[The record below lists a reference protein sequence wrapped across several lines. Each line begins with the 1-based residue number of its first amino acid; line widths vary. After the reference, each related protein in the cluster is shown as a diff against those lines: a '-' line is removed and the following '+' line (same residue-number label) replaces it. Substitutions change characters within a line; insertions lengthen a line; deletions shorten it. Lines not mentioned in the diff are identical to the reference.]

1 MSDKQRMLHA
11 LDEVRKRV
19 ETGET
24 VGLIIGS
31 VRKDDHFMSRTVGD
45 PPGPHGILVMEDILE
60 EAKALFL
67 SRHNFPDDGAPLL
80 VPVESP
86 KDGEV

>member
-31 VRKDDHFMSRTVGD
+31 VRKDDHFMSRTVGK
-45 PPGPHGILVMEDILE
+45 PPGPHGILVLEGILE
-60 EAKALFL
+60 DAKLFFL
-67 SRHNFPDDGAPLL
+67 ERNNLPDDGAPLL
-80 VPVESP
+80 GAVDSP
-86 KDGEV
+86 KEGGT

>member
-1 MSDKQRMLHA
+1 MSAKERMLEA

-31 VRKDDHFMSRTVGD
+31 VRKDDHFMSRTVGE
-45 PPGPHGILVMEDILE
+45 PPGPHGILVLESILLE
-60 EAKALFL
+60 SKLFFL
-67 SRHNFPDDGAPLL
+67 ERNNLPDDGAPLL
-80 VPVESP
+80 GAVDSP
-86 KDGEV
+86 KDKS